1 MDQLSTV
8 FLALADP
15 TRRAI
20 LADLAL
26 GPKPVGDIAR
36 PFQMSEPGV
45 IKHLKILE
53 RAGLVV
59 TSRERQTRPRS
70 LNAVPLEEAYAWVE
84 NYKRFW
90 EPSFECRCH
99 ASWEYGKNSA
109 KSLAGNQAKDG
120 CREMRVLC

>member
-1 MDQLSTV
+1 MDPLSTV

-20 LADLAL
+20 LANLAL
-26 GPKPVGDIAR
+26 GPQSVGEIAK

-45 IKHLKILE
+45 IKHLKVLE

-59 TSRERQTRPRS
+59 TSRERQMRPRT
-70 LNAVPLEEAYAWVE
+70 LNATPLEEAYAWVE

-90 EPSFECRCH
+90 EPSFDRLETLLKQLQ
-99 ASWEYGKNSA
+99 EEDKT
-109 KSLAGNQAKDG
+109 
-120 CREMRVLC
+120 

>member
-26 GPKPVGDIAR
+26 GPKPVGDIAK

-59 TSRERQTRPRS
+59 TSRERQMRPRS
-70 LNAVPLEEAYAWVE
+70 LNAVPLEEAHAWVE

-90 EPSFECRCH
+90 EPSFDRLE
-99 ASWEYGKNSA
+99 
-109 KSLAGNQAKDG
+109 
-120 CREMRVLC
+120 VLLRQLQNEDKHESP

>member
-1 MDQLSTV
+1 MYNTFKLSNQRVFYSMDQLSTV

-26 GPKPVGDIAR
+26 GPKPVGEIAS

-59 TSRERQTRPRS
+59 TSRERQMRPRS

-90 EPSFECRCH
+90 EPSFDQLEALLKQLQKEDKH
-99 ASWEYGKNSA
+99 ESS
-109 KSLAGNQAKDG
+109 
-120 CREMRVLC
+120 